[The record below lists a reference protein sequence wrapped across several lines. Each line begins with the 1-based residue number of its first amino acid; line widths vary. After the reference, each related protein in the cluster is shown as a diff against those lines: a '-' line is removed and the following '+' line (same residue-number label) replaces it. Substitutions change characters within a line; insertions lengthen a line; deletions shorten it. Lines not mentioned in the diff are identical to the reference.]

1 MWGLRNADE
10 GKVRVIEKRKKLAAR
25 LFAAGAPTVKMNGRL
40 LQSDNTKEVELLKEF
55 EDVSCYRQKTRSNQ
69 ARRNCVG
76 VRNSGAMT

>member
-55 EDVSCYRQKTRSNQ
+55 EDVSCYRQKLEVIRQDGIVLACATLER
-69 ARRNCVG
+69 
-76 VRNSGAMT
+76 